1 MAVLKW
7 QRKNKHFSVFATKS
21 MVKNV
26 RSDTS
31 DTIRSVRPFISDMRQ
46 CQTFHFGVYL
56 AAMALSEMLKPLA
69 KGKFF
74 PRKIW
79 CCRLLH
85 LKVKKKRAEPIV
97 LNQ

>member
-7 QRKNKHFSVFATKS
+7 QRKNKHFSIFATKS
-21 MVKNV
+21 MVKNI

-56 AAMALSEMLKPLA
+56 AVLVNTESNQLLIHGYLFTGKELKMATESSGNLSNILA
-69 KGKFF
+69 KT
-74 PRKIW
+74 
-79 CCRLLH
+79 
-85 LKVKKKRAEPIV
+85 
-97 LNQ
+97 

>member
-56 AAMALSEMLKPLA
+56 AAMGKPVAKRHHEVSGSLAL
-69 KGKFF
+69 
-74 PRKIW
+74 
-79 CCRLLH
+79 LL
-85 LKVKKKRAEPIV
+85 
-97 LNQ
+97 